1 MLVRCWILDV
11 RCWMFRRMS
20 AYRLLLTGLLLLAE
34 RSPARLRYSQSCSRQ
49 FFCGKSFGFQRKP
62 WLLAMTRLLT
72 AKLLTVALVFLWMF
86 SAISISAQRQYNAA
100 SVLATGVWY
109 KIEVAETGIYKID
122 LAFLANLGVNTSNLA
137 SSSVRLF
144 GNGGGMLT
152 ESNAG
157 PWQDDLVEN
166 AIMVMDGGDGVLS
179 GNDYLLFYANGPHQ
193 WLKDSA
199 NKRFIHRQNLYSN
212 KSFYFL
218 SVGGAGKRIAINN
231 NTALPNLTITQ
242 SSGRYYHEL
251 DTVNFLASGKE
262 WYGEEF
268 TNAPG
273 KTLTRNF
280 NVNIPNIINGSTL
293 TLKSQCIA
301 RSVGA
306 GSHFDIRINNNPV
319 GQAIVTPITTGL
331 YDVFAREGSHLA
343 NAIATQSNTTVSYT
357 YNPGSFNAQGWL
369 NWFELF
375 FRQQLSLNGI
385 DQLPFRDWNS
395 VGNNTG
401 EFIIANATPATQVW
415 DITEPLQPVRM
426 QGNLSGN
433 QFHFIN
439 ECTRL
444 REYIAFN
451 GNSFLTP
458 KSNGRISNQDLHHT
472 SPADH
477 IIVAPLPFSSQA
489 QRLAQ
494 FHQQQTGLRTVIVT
508 TDQVYNEFASG
519 SPDPVAIRDFV
530 KMYYDKYRSDP
541 ASRPKYLLLMGDA
554 SYDYKTRLNNNTN
567 LVPAYESN
575 ESLDVL
581 ATYAS
586 DDFFGFLDDNEDI
599 TSGVVINYL
608 DVGIG
613 RVPARFADEAKNFVD
628 KVYAYFSAESFG
640 PWRNNLSF
648 IADDED
654 NNLHLQDAELIT
666 ATAATTDPV
675 FDIQKTYLDA
685 YKQESGSGGSRYPLA
700 NQAIDNQVYN
710 GTLIWNFTGHGGPR
724 RLAEETI
731 LDQDIINGWNNT
743 NRLPLFITATCDF
756 APYDN
761 PALHSIGENILV
773 RPKTG
778 AIALMTTTRVVFAF
792 SNRIMNNNYIQ
803 FALQPD
809 ANGNYRSLGNAV
821 KDAKNYTYQ
830 TSPDITNNRKFT
842 LLGDPALTIAFPL
855 LKVRPTRINDVPAAQ
870 ADTLSATEKVTIEGV
885 VTDVQGNTLTGFN
898 GNVYPAV
905 YDKLQSITTQGND
918 PTSQPVSF
926 TTRTNILFKG
936 KASVTNGEFSF
947 SFKVP
952 KDINYQYG
960 NGKLSLYAENGT
972 RDGRGAFTGFV
983 VGGAAA
989 NGGND
994 NQGPEIKSYLNDE
1007 KFVNG
1012 GLANENP
1019 VLLLKL
1025 SDSSGINTAGTGIGH
1040 DIVATL
1046 DNDNRRFF
1054 ILNDYYQ
1061 SELNS
1066 YQQGQVR
1073 FQLPELEAGPH
1084 TLKIKAWDVLNN
1096 SNEVIL
1102 DFTVA
1107 KDEKLE
1113 LTHVLNYPNPF
1124 TTRTQFWFEHNK
1136 PGQDLQVRVQIFTLS
1151 GRVIKMIQQTINTAG
1166 NRSSELEWDGRDE
1179 YGDKMGRGVYFYKL
1193 SVTAPGRLK
1202 KETIGKLVIF

>member
-1 MLVRCWILDV
+1 MLM
-11 RCWMFRRMS
+11 RCWMLVAKCWMLD
-20 AYRLLLTGLLLLAE
+20 AKCWIWGYRSLHRAILLTLLL
-34 RSPARLRYSQSCSRQ
+34 
-49 FFCGKSFGFQRKP
+49 
-62 WLLAMTRLLT
+62 
-72 AKLLTVALVFLWMF
+72 VAGSV
-86 SAISISAQRQYNAA
+86 AGQRQYSPA
-100 SVLATGVWY
+100 SVLASGTWY

-122 LAFLANLGVNTSNLA
+122 LPFLASLGINTSNL
-137 SSSVRLF
+137 SSSAVRLF
-144 GNGGGMLT
+144 GNGGAMLA

-166 AIMVMDGGDGVLS
+166 AIMTVDGGDGILS
-179 GNDYLLFYANGPHQ
+179 GSDYILFYANGPHQ

-218 SVGGAGKRIAINN
+218 SVGGTGKRITTNN
-231 NTALPNLTITQ
+231 NTSGPNLTITQ

-273 KTLTRNF
+273 KTLARNF
-280 NVNIPNIINGSTL
+280 NITVPNIVNGSAL

-301 RSVGA
+301 RSVGT
-306 GSHFDIRINNNPV
+306 GSNFDIRINNNSV
-319 GQAIVTPITTGL
+319 GQALINPITTGL
-331 YDVFAREGSHLA
+331 YDVFAREGS
-343 NAIATQSNTTVSYT
+343 NISSAIASQNNIVVGYT

-375 FRQQLSLNGI
+375 FRQQLSLNGV

-395 VGNNTG
+395 VGSNTG
-401 EFIIANATPATQVW
+401 EYIIGGATTSTQVW

-426 QGNLSGN
+426 QGNISGN
-433 QFHFIN
+433 EFHFIN
-439 ECTRL
+439 DCSRL

-451 GNSFLTP
+451 GNSFLVP
-458 KSNGRISNQDLHHT
+458 KSAGKINNQNFHQT
-472 SPADH
+472 APADLF
-477 IIVAPLPFSSQA
+477 IVTPVPFVSQV

-494 FHQQQTGLRTVIVT
+494 FHQQQSGLRTVIIT
-508 TDQVYNEFASG
+508 TDQLYNEFASG

-530 KMYYDKYRSDP
+530 KMYYDKYRTDP
-541 ASRPKYLLLMGDA
+541 ASRPKYLLLYGDA
-554 SYDYKTRLNNNTN
+554 SYDYKNRLVSNTN

-581 ATYAS
+581 STYAS

-599 TSGVVINYL
+599 NSGVVINYL
-608 DVGIG
+608 DLGIG
-613 RVPARFADEAKNFVD
+613 RVPVRFTDEAKNFVD
-628 KVYAYFSAESFG
+628 KVYAYYSAESFG

-648 IADDED
+648 VADDED

-700 NQAIDNQVYN
+700 NQAIDNQMYN

-731 LDQDIINGWNNT
+731 LDQEIINGWSNT

-761 PALHSIGENILV
+761 PSLHSIGENILV

-803 FALQPD
+803 YALQPD
-809 ANGNYRSLGNAV
+809 ANGNYRTLGDAV
-821 KDAKNYTYQ
+821 KDAKNFTYQ

-842 LLGDPALTIAFPL
+842 LLGDPALTIAFPK
-855 LKVRPTRINDVPAAQ
+855 LKVRPVRINGVPVAQ
-870 ADTLSATEKVTIEGV
+870 ADTLSATEKITIEGE
-885 VTDVQGNTLTGFN
+885 VTDAQGNTLTGFN

-905 YDKLQSITTQGND
+905 FDKLQSITTLAND

-926 TTRTNILFKG
+926 TTRSNILFKG
-936 KASVTNGEFSF
+936 KASVSNGQFSF

-972 RDGRGAFTGFV
+972 TDGRGAFTGFV

-989 NGGND
+989 NGDND
-994 NQGPEIKSYLNDE
+994 NKGPEIKSFLNDE

-1012 GLANENP
+1012 GLTNENP
-1019 VLLLKL
+1019 VLILKL
-1025 SDSSGINTAGTGIGH
+1025 ADSSGINTAGTGIGH

-1073 FQLPELEAGPH
+1073 FQLPGLEAGPH

-1096 SNEVIL
+1096 SSEVML
-1102 DFTVA
+1102 EFTVA

-1113 LTHVLNYPNPF
+1113 LSHVLNYPNPF
-1124 TTRTQFWFEHNK
+1124 TTHTQFWFEHNK
-1136 PGQDLQVRVQIFTLS
+1136 PGQDLHVRIQIFTLS
-1151 GRVIKMIQQTINTAG
+1151 GRVIKMIERTINTAG
-1166 NRSSELEWDGRDE
+1166 NRSSDLEWDGKDE
-1179 YGDKMGRGVYFYKL
+1179 YGDKIGRGVYFYKL

-1202 KETIGKLVIF
+1202 REKIEKLVIF